1 MKLKVW
7 LGLLIG
13 LGVLNIADVGRA
25 DVDYDQALKTAPQGI
40 SLAQIFTPGT
50 TTNNTAAVVTTTNPN
65 TTGTQVARVNNGKKQ
80 FGALWS
86 TDANAFDLNQDQS
99 ASMWLYFGN
108 TGKKAADGMAFVLQ
122 NDDRK
127 LAATPAFGKTVS
139 GETLGVWGVDTDKKQ
154 STPTKVAASAIQ
166 NSWALEFDTHL
177 NTSTNY
183 GNTGDADSFDVGLNG
198 PHLATNYPGD
208 SDSYEM
214 ERAVTYFPIYSS
226 GYYATQKHAGVISG
240 GNTFLAN
247 GEWHHLS
254 LTWDAT
260 DQEMTYAFDD
270 KNPTTGIEQSGKQM
284 TVGVDVAKIDPQK
297 TGQVRWGFTGAT
309 GESYENNL
317 VVMEEIPGLVDAS
330 AKTKL
335 TNQRTG
341 AVVTDGDTL
350 KGRDLFKLDYQLSYV
365 AGKQDWQNVT
375 ALLNLPEHLE
385 YQAAE
390 VTYADGTSQA
400 IDLRGLADN
409 QLNVGLERALSAK
422 NPTATISL
430 TGEAADVTAP
440 VTVSASGS
448 TFSAV
453 NGVVTADT
461 VAFTLKPTL
470 ELHLV
475 SLSGSSTTVKPN
487 ESVTMKG
494 LILAP
499 EGVGLVNSDMRI
511 QSQLNGTALPD
522 FTVPDGDDNTS
533 GQFEITVPADKL
545 RAGEN
550 SLTVTA
556 HDPYGNASNQVKF
569 TITVSRQ
576 LTFHT
581 VAEKSSFV
589 ATDLTGTNQQIKRTA
604 DWQLKVLD
612 TREAG
617 AKWSLQVTGTPFVSS
632 EGQQLA
638 GGVYYH
644 DEHGKTLIST
654 TPIAVYQGEAADE
667 DELTDVVDTWS
678 DDTGLLL
685 EVSGGTVAG
694 TYEGTLTWTLNDVPA

>member
-1 MKLKVW
+1 MG
-7 LGLLIG
+7 LGLIG
-13 LGVLNIADVGRA
+13 LSGVARA
-25 DVDYDQALKTAPQGI
+25 DADYDQALKTAPQGI

-50 TTNNTAAVVTTTNPN
+50 TANNTAAVVATTNPN
-65 TTGTQVARVNNGKKQ
+65 ITGTQAARVNNGKKQ

-86 TDANAFDLNQDQS
+86 TEANAFDLDQNQS

-108 TGKKAADGMAFVLQ
+108 TGKKAADGMALVLQ
-122 NDDRK
+122 NDDRE
-127 LAATPAFGKTVS
+127 LAATPTFGKTVS

-198 PHLATNYPGD
+198 PHLATNYPGEA
-208 SDSYEM
+208 SSYEM

-226 GYYATQKHAGVISG
+226 GYYATQKHEGVISG
-240 GNTFLAN
+240 GNTFLSN
-247 GEWHHLS
+247 GTWHHLS
-254 LTWDAT
+254 LDWDANT
-260 DQEMTYAFDD
+260 QAMTYVFDD
-270 KNPTTGIEQSGKQM
+270 KDPATGVVQPGKQV
-284 TVGVDVAKIDPQK
+284 TVDVDVTKIDPLK

-309 GESYENNL
+309 GDSYENNL
-317 VVMEEIPGLVDAS
+317 VVMEEVPGLVDAS
-330 AKTKL
+330 AKAKL
-335 TNQRTG
+335 TNQRTS

-350 KGRDLFKLDYQLSYV
+350 KGRDPFQLDYQLSYV
-365 AGKQDWQNVT
+365 AGKQDWQDVT
-375 ALLNLPEHLE
+375 AHLNLPDQLV
-385 YQAAE
+385 YQKVW
-390 VTYADGTSQA
+390 VTYADGSSQA
-400 IDLRGLADN
+400 IDLQGLTDN
-409 QLNVGLERALSAK
+409 QLNVALNRSLSTK

-430 TGEAADVTAP
+430 TGEAADVKSP

-461 VAFTLKPTL
+461 VAFTLNPTL
-470 ELHLV
+470 ELHLA
-475 SLSGSSTTVKPN
+475 SLSGSGIMVKPN
-487 ESVTMKG
+487 ESATMKG
-494 LILAP
+494 LAVVP
-499 EGVGLVNSDMRI
+499 DGVNLSNSDI
-511 QSQLNGTALPD
+511 QVRPLLNGTALPE
-522 FTVPDGDDNTS
+522 FTIPDDGGDNTS
-533 GQFEITVPADKL
+533 GLFTVQIPAEKL

-550 SLTVTA
+550 RLTVTA
-556 HDPYGNASNQVKF
+556 SDPYGNVSNQLKF

-581 VAEKSSFV
+581 VAEKSSF
-589 ATDLTGTNQQIKRTA
+589 APTELTGTNQQVKRTA

-617 AKWSLQVTGTPFVSS
+617 AKWSLQVTGTPFVST

-638 GGVYYH
+638 GDVYYH
-644 DEHGKTLIST
+644 DGTDRTLVSS
-654 TPIAVYQGEAADE
+654 TPIAIHQGEAADE
-667 DELTDVVDTWS
+667 DQLTDVVDTWA

>member
-1 MKLKVW
+1 MRLKVW
-7 LGLLIG
+7 LGILLG
-13 LGVLNIADVGRA
+13 LGMLHMADVGRA
-25 DVDYDQALKTAPQGI
+25 DADYDQALKTAPQGI

-50 TTNNTAAVVTTTNPN
+50 TANNTAAVVSTTNPN
-65 TTGTQVARVNNGKKQ
+65 VTGTQAARVNNGKKQ

-86 TDANAFDLNQDQS
+86 TDENAFDLTQNQS

-122 NDDRK
+122 NDSRK
-127 LAATPAFGKTVS
+127 LAATPTYGKNVS
-139 GETLGVWGVDTDKKQ
+139 GETLGVWGVDTDKRQ
-154 STPTKVAASAIQ
+154 TTPDKVAASAIQ

-183 GNTGDADSFDVGLNG
+183 GNAGDADSFDVGLNG

-208 SDSYEM
+208 PDSYAM

-226 GYYATQKHAGVISG
+226 GYYATQKHEGVISG

-254 LTWDAT
+254 LDWDAAKR
-260 DQEMTYAFDD
+260 EMTYTFDD
-270 KNPTTGIEQSGKQM
+270 KNPSTGVEQSGKQV
-284 TVGVDVAKIDPQK
+284 TVSVDVAKIDPQQ

-317 VVMEEIPGLVDAS
+317 VVMEEIPGLVDAT

-341 AVVTDGDTL
+341 AVVTDGDSL
-350 KGRDLFKLDYQLSYV
+350 KGRDPIQLDYQLSYV
-365 AGKQDWQNVT
+365 AGKQDWQDVT
-375 ALLNLPEHLE
+375 AHLNLPEQLR
-385 YQAAE
+385 YQDAQ
-390 VTYADGTSQA
+390 VTYADGTSQT
-400 IDLRGLADN
+400 IDLSELADN
-409 QLNVGLERALSAK
+409 QLNVKLTRTLSQK
-422 NPTATISL
+422 NPTATISF
-430 TGEAADVTAP
+430 TGEAADVKTP

-461 VAFTLKPTL
+461 VAFTLNPTL
-470 ELHLV
+470 DLHLL
-475 SLSGSSTTVKPN
+475 SLSGSGTTVKPN
-487 ESVTMKG
+487 ENVTMKG
-494 LILAP
+494 LILVP
-499 EGVGLVNSDMRI
+499 DGGDLVNSDMQI
-511 QSQLNGTALPD
+511 QAQLNGTALTD
-522 FTVPDGDDNTS
+522 FMVPDGDDNTS
-533 GQFEITVPADKL
+533 GQFEVVVPGEKL

-550 SLTVTA
+550 ILTVTA
-556 HDPYGNASNQVKF
+556 YDPYGNASNQVKF
-569 TITVSRQ
+569 TITVTRQ

-589 ATDLTGTNQQIKRTA
+589 TTDLTGTNQRIKRTA

-617 AKWSLQVTGTPFVSS
+617 AKWSLQVTGTPFVSTT
-632 EGQQLA
+632 GQRLV

-644 DEHGKTLIST
+644 DEQGKTLISN
-654 TPIAVYQGEAADE
+654 TPIAIHQGEAADE
-667 DELTDVVDTWS
+667 DKMTDVVDTWA

-694 TYEGTLTWTLNDVPA
+694 TYTGTLTWTLNDVPA